1 MTISYLA
8 RDSKTFI
15 MGDGG
20 RKGEFCMNEKVKA
33 VIKEIF
39 SWIKVIVLAFVV
51 ALLLNKFVIVNAN
64 VPTGSMEATI
74 QPDDRL
80 IGFRL
85 SYLFSE
91 PQRGDIII
99 FEYPV
104 SPEEIY
110 IKRVIALPGETM
122 EIKDAKVYI
131 NGSETP
137 IPEPYLKE
145 EWIVENDGLVL
156 TIPEDHY
163 FVMGDNRNNSLD
175 GRYWATEAVMNEM
188 ASTLEDAVEKKYCFV
203 SKDAILGK
211 AIFRY
216 YPSITMME

>member
-1 MTISYLA
+1 
-8 RDSKTFI
+8 
-15 MGDGG
+15 
-20 RKGEFCMNEKVKA
+20 MNEKVKA
-33 VIKEIF
+33 IIKEIL
-39 SWIKVIVLAFVV
+39 SWVKVIVIAFVT
-51 ALLLNKFVIVNAN
+51 ALLLNKFVVVNAN
-64 VPTGSMEATI
+64 VPTGSMESTI

-91 PQRGDIII
+91 PQRGDIVI

-104 SPEEIY
+104 SPDEIY
-110 IKRVIALPGETM
+110 IKRIIALPGETM

-188 ASTLEDAVEKKYCFV
+188 ASTLEDAIEKKYCFV
-203 SKDAILGK
+203 SRDAILGK

-216 YPSITMME
+216 FPSFTKME

>member
-1 MTISYLA
+1 MH
-8 RDSKTFI
+8 
-15 MGDGG
+15 
-20 RKGEFCMNEKVKA
+20 MNEKTKA
-33 VIKEIF
+33 IIKEIL
-39 SWIKVIVLAFVV
+39 SWVKVIVLAFVV

-85 SYLFSE
+85 SYLFGD

-104 SPEEIY
+104 LPEEIY
-110 IKRVIALPGETM
+110 IKRIIALPGETI
-122 EIKDAKVYI
+122 EIRESKIYI

-137 IPEPYLKE
+137 LPEPYLKE
-145 EWIVENDGLVL
+145 NWIVENDGLKLNV
-156 TIPEDHY
+156 PEGYY

-175 GRYWATEAVMNEM
+175 GRYWATEAVMNELV
-188 ASTLEDAVEKKYCFV
+188 STTDEAIEKKYCFV
-203 SKDAILGK
+203 SRDAILGK

-216 YPSITMME
+216 YPSIKKME

>member
-1 MTISYLA
+1 
-8 RDSKTFI
+8 
-15 MGDGG
+15 
-20 RKGEFCMNEKVKA
+20 MNEKTKA
-33 VIKEIF
+33 IIKEIL
-39 SWIKVIVLAFVV
+39 SWVKVIVLAFVV

-85 SYLFSE
+85 SYLFGD

-104 SPEEIY
+104 LPEEIY
-110 IKRVIALPGETM
+110 IKRIIALPGETI
-122 EIKDAKVYI
+122 EIRESKIYI

-137 IPEPYLKE
+137 LPEPYLKE
-145 EWIVENDGLVL
+145 NWIVENDGLKLNV
-156 TIPEDHY
+156 PEGYY

-175 GRYWATEAVMNEM
+175 GRYWATEAVMNELV
-188 ASTLEDAVEKKYCFV
+188 STTDEAIEKKYCFV
-203 SKDAILGK
+203 SRDAILGK

-216 YPSITMME
+216 YPSIKKME

>member
-1 MTISYLA
+1 MS
-8 RDSKTFI
+8 
-15 MGDGG
+15 
-20 RKGEFCMNEKVKA
+20 EKVKA

-51 ALLLNKFVIVNAN
+51 ALILNKFVIVNAN
-64 VPTGSMEATI
+64 VPTGSMESTI

-85 SYLFSE
+85 AYLFSE

-99 FEYPV
+99 FKYPV
-104 SPEEIY
+104 SPDEIY
-110 IKRVIALPGETM
+110 IKRIIALPGETM
-122 EIKDAKVYI
+122 EIKQSKIYI

-175 GRYWATEAVMNEM
+175 GRYWASEAVMNEM

-203 SKDAILGK
+203 SRDAILGK

-216 YPSITMME
+216 YPSITKME

>member
-1 MTISYLA
+1 MTDKKKEI
-8 RDSKTFI
+8 
-15 MGDGG
+15 
-20 RKGEFCMNEKVKA
+20 
-33 VIKEIF
+33 IKEIF

-64 VPTGSMEATI
+64 VPTGSMESTI

-85 SYLFSE
+85 AYLFGE

-104 SPEEIY
+104 SPDEIY
-110 IKRVIALPGETM
+110 IKRIIALPGETM
-122 EIKDAKVYI
+122 EIKQSKVYI

-137 IPEPYLKE
+137 LSEPYLKE

-175 GRYWATEAVMNEM
+175 GRYWATQAVMNEM

-216 YPSITMME
+216 YPSLSKLSGNE

>member
-1 MTISYLA
+1 
-8 RDSKTFI
+8 

-20 RKGEFCMNEKVKA
+20 RKGEFSMNEKVKA

-64 VPTGSMEATI
+64 VPTGSMESTI

-91 PQRGDIII
+91 PQRGDIVI

-104 SPEEIY
+104 SPDEIY
-110 IKRVIALPGETM
+110 IKRIIALPGETM

-137 IPEPYLKE
+137 LSEPYLKE
-145 EWIVENDGLVL
+145 KWIVENDGLVL

-188 ASTLEDAVEKKYCFV
+188 ASTLDDAIEKKYCFV
-203 SKDAILGK
+203 SRDAILGK

-216 YPSITMME
+216 YPSITRMK

>member
-1 MTISYLA
+1 
-8 RDSKTFI
+8 
-15 MGDGG
+15 
-20 RKGEFCMNEKVKA
+20 MNEKVKA
-33 VIKEIF
+33 VIKEIL
-39 SWIKVIVLAFVV
+39 SWVRVIVLAFVV

-64 VPTGSMEATI
+64 VPTGSMESTI

-85 SYLFSE
+85 AYLRSE

-104 SPEEIY
+104 SPDEIY
-110 IKRVIALPGETM
+110 IKRIIALPGETM

-145 EWIVENDGLVL
+145 EWIVENDGLTL
-156 TIPEDHY
+156 TIPEGHY

-203 SKDAILGK
+203 SKEAILGK
-211 AIFRY
+211 AMFRY
-216 YPSITMME
+216 YPSFTKME

>member
-1 MTISYLA
+1 
-8 RDSKTFI
+8 
-15 MGDGG
+15 
-20 RKGEFCMNEKVKA
+20 MNEKVKA

-39 SWIKVIVLAFVV
+39 SWIKVIVIAFVV

-64 VPTGSMEATI
+64 VPTGSMESTI

-104 SPEEIY
+104 SPDEIY
-110 IKRVIALPGETM
+110 IKRIIALPGETM

-137 IPEPYLKE
+137 LSEPYLKE

-216 YPSITMME
+216 YPSITKME

>member
-1 MTISYLA
+1 
-8 RDSKTFI
+8 

-20 RKGEFCMNEKVKA
+20 RKGEFSMNEKVKA
-33 VIKEIF
+33 IIKEIL
-39 SWIKVIVLAFVV
+39 SWVKVIVLAFVA

-64 VPTGSMEATI
+64 VPTGSMESTI

-91 PQRGDIII
+91 PQRGDIVI

-104 SPEEIY
+104 NPEEIY
-110 IKRVIALPGETM
+110 IKRIIALPGETM

-145 EWIVENDGLVL
+145 DWIIENDGLVL
-156 TIPEDHY
+156 TIPEEHY
-163 FVMGDNRNNSLD
+163 FVMGDNRNDSLD

-188 ASTLEDAVEKKYCFV
+188 ASTLEDAVEKKFCFV

-216 YPSITMME
+216 YPSIAKME

>member
-1 MTISYLA
+1 
-8 RDSKTFI
+8 

-20 RKGEFCMNEKVKA
+20 RKGEFSMNEKVKA
-33 VIKEIF
+33 IIKEIL
-39 SWIKVIVLAFVV
+39 SWVKVIVLAFVA

-64 VPTGSMEATI
+64 VPTGSMESTI

-91 PQRGDIII
+91 PQRGDIVI

-104 SPEEIY
+104 NPEEIY
-110 IKRVIALPGETM
+110 IKRIIALPGETM

-145 EWIVENDGLVL
+145 DWIIENDGLVL
-156 TIPEDHY
+156 TIPEEHY
-163 FVMGDNRNNSLD
+163 FVMGDNRNDSLD

-188 ASTLEDAVEKKYCFV
+188 ASTLEDAVEKKFCFV

-216 YPSITMME
+216 SKQRKPICIL

>member
-1 MTISYLA
+1 MT
-8 RDSKTFI
+8 DKT
-15 MGDGG
+15 
-20 RKGEFCMNEKVKA
+20 KA
-33 VIKEIF
+33 IIKEIF
-39 SWIKVIVLAFVV
+39 SWVKVIVLAFVV

-85 SYLFSE
+85 SYLFE
-91 PQRGDIII
+91 KPQRGDIVI

-104 SPEEIY
+104 NPEEIY
-110 IKRVIALPGETM
+110 IKRIIALPGETI
-122 EIKDAKVYI
+122 EIRMSEVFI
-131 NGSETP
+131 NGSKTP
-137 IPEPYLKE
+137 LSEPYLKE
-145 EWIVENDGLVL
+145 KWIVENDGLTL
-156 TIPEDHY
+156 TVPDGYY

-175 GRYWATEAVMNEM
+175 GRYWATEAVMNEL

-203 SKDAILGK
+203 SEDAILGK

-216 YPSITMME
+216 YPAFAKLSGN

>member
-1 MTISYLA
+1 
-8 RDSKTFI
+8 
-15 MGDGG
+15 
-20 RKGEFCMNEKVKA
+20 MNEKVKA
-33 VIKEIF
+33 IIKEIL
-39 SWIKVIVLAFVV
+39 SWVKVIVIAFVT
-51 ALLLNKFVIVNAN
+51 ALLLNKFVVVNAN
-64 VPTGSMEATI
+64 VPTGSMESTI

-91 PQRGDIII
+91 PQRGDIVI

-104 SPEEIY
+104 NPDEIY
-110 IKRVIALPGETM
+110 IKRIIALPGETM

-188 ASTLEDAVEKKYCFV
+188 ASTLEDAIEKKYCFV
-203 SKDAILGK
+203 SRDAILGK

-216 YPSITMME
+216 FPSFTKME

>member
-1 MTISYLA
+1 MA
-8 RDSKTFI
+8 RDGKTFI

-20 RKGEFCMNEKVKA
+20 RKGEFSMNEKVKA
-33 VIKEIF
+33 IIKEIL
-39 SWIKVIVLAFVV
+39 SWVKVIVLAFVA

-64 VPTGSMEATI
+64 VPTGSMESTI

-91 PQRGDIII
+91 PQRGDIVI

-104 SPEEIY
+104 NPEEIY
-110 IKRVIALPGETM
+110 IKRIIALPGETM

-145 EWIVENDGLVL
+145 DWIIENDGLVL
-156 TIPEDHY
+156 TIPEEHY
-163 FVMGDNRNNSLD
+163 FVMGDNRNDSLD

-188 ASTLEDAVEKKYCFV
+188 ASTLEDAVEKKFCFV

-216 YPSITMME
+216 YPSIAKME

>member
-1 MTISYLA
+1 MSDKKKEI
-8 RDSKTFI
+8 
-15 MGDGG
+15 
-20 RKGEFCMNEKVKA
+20 
-33 VIKEIF
+33 IKEIF

-64 VPTGSMEATI
+64 VPTGSMEDTI

-85 SYLFSE
+85 SYLFEE

-104 SPEEIY
+104 NPEEIY
-110 IKRVIALPGETM
+110 IKRIIALPGEKI
-122 EIKDAKVYI
+122 EIRESEVFID
-131 NGSETP
+131 GSKTP
-137 IPEPYLKE
+137 LPEPYLKE
-145 EWIVENDGLVL
+145 DWIVENDGLEL
-156 TIPEDHY
+156 TVPDGYY

-175 GRYWATEAVMNEM
+175 GRYWATEALMNGQ

-203 SKDAILGK
+203 SEEAILGK

-216 YPSITMME
+216 FPSFTNLTDY

>member
-1 MTISYLA
+1 
-8 RDSKTFI
+8 

-156 TIPEDHY
+156 TIPEDYY

>member
-1 MTISYLA
+1 
-8 RDSKTFI
+8 

-20 RKGEFCMNEKVKA
+20 RKGEFSMNEKVKA
-33 VIKEIF
+33 VIKEMF

-104 SPEEIY
+104 NPEEIY

-137 IPEPYLKE
+137 LSEPYLKE
-145 EWIVENDGLVL
+145 KWIVENDGLVL

-188 ASTLEDAVEKKYCFV
+188 ASTLDDAIEKNYCFV
-203 SKDAILGK
+203 SRDAILGK

-216 YPSITMME
+216 FPSFTKMK